1 MSWPGVRDRF
11 SRCPSQTVYP
21 GDNVTISFVLSA
33 GGTTPIMPI
42 VQVLG
47 ANTTSALYSRVWEA
61 ASCTGPIVTGC
72 SGPFQSGLLPV
83 SSAQRICVYV
93 VATIDPSAEVGPL
106 MLSVEV
112 SR

>member
-1 MSWPGVRDRF
+1 
-11 SRCPSQTVYP
+11 
-21 GDNVTISFVLSA
+21 
-33 GGTTPIMPI
+33 
-42 VQVLG
+42 
-47 ANTTSALYSRVWEA
+47 
-61 ASCTGPIVTGC
+61 VTGC